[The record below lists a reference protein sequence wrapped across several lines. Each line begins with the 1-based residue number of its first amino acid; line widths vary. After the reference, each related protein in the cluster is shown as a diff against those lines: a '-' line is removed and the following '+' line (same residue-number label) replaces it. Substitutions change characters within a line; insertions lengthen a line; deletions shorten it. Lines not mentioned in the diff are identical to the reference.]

1 MDEYEYDE
9 GSDIE
14 NWETEQVFQ
23 DYVLETQDIE
33 EEEG

>member
-1 MDEYEYDE
+1 MDEYEYYE